1 MSTTELID
9 NIKNGDNV
17 TANKTFDRVKELRE
31 KTGLGLMDCKKALEE
46 ANGDLDLAIEELRK
60 SSGLKASKKSSRSAA
75 DGLIGIKSFEGK
87 SFMVEINC
95 ETDFVARD
103 DSFNSFM
110 QEVLE
115 IVSSNRD
122 KSLEELLEEGIEEKR
137 EKLVQKL
144 GENIVVRRIAAS
156 VDNAD
161 SSGVYLHSNNKIGTI
176 ISLKEGTEE
185 LAKDIAMHAA
195 ATDPMAI
202 SPSDI
207 SQDVIDKEREIYVAQ
222 SEESGKPAE
231 IVEKMIEGKI
241 RKFLSEVSL
250 TEQEF
255 VKDPTIKI
263 NDLLK
268 NNNASIVGFTRF
280 EVGEGIEVEKVD
292 FASEVMSQI
301 EG

>member
-1 MSTTELID
+1 MS
-9 NIKNGDNV
+9 NIS
-17 TANKTFDRVKELRE
+17 ASQVKELRE
-31 KTGLGLMDCKKALEE
+31 KTGLGLMDCKKALQES
-46 ANGDLDLAIEELRK
+46 NGDLASAIEELRK
-60 SSGLKASKKSSRSAA
+60 TSGLKASKKASRSAA
-75 DGLIGIKSFEGK
+75 DGLIGIKSSESM

-103 DSFNSFM
+103 DSFNLFM

-115 IVSSNRD
+115 AVSTNAG
-122 KSLEELLEEGIEEKR
+122 KPLEELLADGIEDKR

-144 GENIVVRRIAAS
+144 GENIVVRRIATTE
-156 VDNAD
+156 NGAD
-161 SSGVYLHSNNKIGTI
+161 CSGNYLHSNNKIGSI
-176 ISLKEGTEE
+176 VSLKGGTEQ

-195 ATDPMAI
+195 ATDPMAL
-202 SPSDI
+202 SPAEIPKDI
-207 SQDVIDKEREIYVAQ
+207 IEKEREIYKAQ

-231 IVEKMIEGKI
+231 IIEKMIEGKI
-241 RKFLSEVSL
+241 KKFLSEVSL

-255 VKDPTIKI
+255 VKDPSVKI

-268 NNNASIVGFTRF
+268 EHNATIVCCTRF

>member
-1 MSTTELID
+1 MS
-9 NIKNGDNV
+9 NIS
-17 TANKTFDRVKELRE
+17 ASQVKELRE

-75 DGLIGIKSFEGK
+75 DGLIGIKSFEGR

-103 DSFNSFM
+103 DSFNGFM
-110 QEVLE
+110 EEVLE
-115 IVSSNRD
+115 IVSSNAD
-122 KSLEELLEEGIEEKR
+122 KDLQELLDEGIEEQR

-144 GENIVVRRIAAS
+144 GENIVVRRIAS
-156 VDNAD
+156 SDNNAD

-176 ISLKEGTEE
+176 VSLQGGSEE
-185 LAKDIAMHAA
+185 VAKDIAMHAA

-207 SQDVIDKEREIYVAQ
+207 PADVIEKEREIYKAQ
-222 SEESGKPAE
+222 SEESGKPE
-231 IVEKMIEGKI
+231 DIVEKMIEGKI

-250 TEQEF
+250 TEQDF
-255 VKDPTIKI
+255 VKDPNKTI

-268 NNNASIVGFTRF
+268 DSNASIVSFTRF
-280 EVGEGIEVEKVD
+280 EVGEGIEVEKID

>member
-1 MSTTELID
+1 MT
-9 NIKNGDNV
+9 NIS
-17 TANKTFDRVKELRE
+17 ASQVKELRE

-46 ANGDLDLAIEELRK
+46 ANGDLDLAVEELRK
-60 SSGLKASKKSSRSAA
+60 TSGLKASKKSSRSAA
-75 DGLIGIKSFEGK
+75 DGLIGIKSLEGK

-110 QEVLE
+110 LEVLE
-115 IVSSNRD
+115 IVSSNRE
-122 KSLEELLEEGIEEKR
+122 KSLEELLEAGIEDKR

-144 GENIVVRRIAAS
+144 GENIVVRRITAS
-156 VDNAD
+156 EDNAD

-176 ISLKEGTEE
+176 ISLKGGTEE
-185 LAKDIAMHAA
+185 VAKDIAMHAA

-207 SQDVIDKEREIYVAQ
+207 SQDVIEKEREIYKAQ
-222 SEESGKPAE
+222 SEESGKPTD

-250 TEQEF
+250 TEQDF
-255 VKDPTIKI
+255 VKDPNMKI

-268 NNNASIVGFTRF
+268 SSNASIIGFRRF

>member
-1 MSTTELID
+1 MS
-9 NIKNGDNV
+9 NIS
-17 TANKTFDRVKELRE
+17 ASQVKELRE

-46 ANGDLDLAIEELRK
+46 ASGDLDLAVEELRK
-60 SSGLKASKKSSRSAA
+60 TSGLKASKKSSRSAA
-75 DGLIGIKSFEGK
+75 EGLIGIKTSEGK

-103 DSFNSFM
+103 DSFNLFM

-115 IVSSNRD
+115 IVSTNGG
-122 KSLEELLEEGIEEKR
+122 KSLEELLKSGIEEKR

-144 GENIVVRRIAAS
+144 GENIVVRRATAS
-156 VDNAD
+156 LDNAD

-176 ISLKEGTEE
+176 ISLKGGTEE
-185 LAKDIAMHAA
+185 VAKDIAMHAA

-207 SQDVIDKEREIYVAQ
+207 PEDVIEKEREIYKAQ
-222 SEESGKPAE
+222 SEESGKPAD
-231 IVEKMIEGKI
+231 IIEKMIEGKI

-250 TEQEF
+250 TEQDF
-255 VKDPTIKI
+255 VKDPGLKI
-263 NDLLK
+263 NDILK
-268 NNNASIVGFTRF
+268 DNDASIIGFTRF

>member
-1 MSTTELID
+1 MS
-9 NIKNGDNV
+9 NIS
-17 TANKTFDRVKELRE
+17 ASQVKELRE

-46 ANGDLDLAIEELRK
+46 ANGDLDLAVEELRK
-60 SSGLKASKKSSRSAA
+60 TSGLKASKKSSRSAA
-75 DGLIGIKSFEGK
+75 DGLIGIKTSEGK

-103 DSFNSFM
+103 DSFNLFM

-115 IVSSNRD
+115 IVSTNGD
-122 KSLEELLEEGIEEKR
+122 KSLEELLKSGIEEKR

-144 GENIVVRRIAAS
+144 GENIVVRRANAS
-156 VDNAD
+156 LDNAD

-176 ISLKEGTEE
+176 ISLKGGTEE
-185 LAKDIAMHAA
+185 VAKDIAMHAA

-207 SQDVIDKEREIYVAQ
+207 PEDVIEKEREIYKAQ
-222 SEESGKPAE
+222 SEESGKPAD
-231 IVEKMIEGKI
+231 IIEKMIEGKI

-250 TEQEF
+250 TEQDF
-255 VKDPTIKI
+255 VKDPGLKI
-263 NDLLK
+263 NDILK
-268 NNNASIVGFTRF
+268 DNDASIIGFTRF

>member
-1 MSTTELID
+1 MN
-9 NIKNGDNV
+9 NIS
-17 TANKTFDRVKELRE
+17 ASQVKELRE
-31 KTGLGLMDCKKALEE
+31 KTGLGLMDCKKALEDT
-46 ANGDLDLAIEELRK
+46 NGDLDLAVEELRK
-60 SSGLKASKKSSRSAA
+60 TSGLKASKKSSRSAA
-75 DGLIGIKSFEGK
+75 DGLIGIKSLEGK

-103 DSFNSFM
+103 DSFNSFT

-144 GENIVVRRIAAS
+144 GENIVVRRITAS
-156 VDNAD
+156 EDSAD

-176 ISLKEGTEE
+176 ISLKGGTEE
-185 LAKDIAMHAA
+185 VAKDIAMHAA

-207 SQDVIDKEREIYVAQ
+207 SQDVIDKEREIYKAQ
-222 SEESGKPAE
+222 SEESGKPAD
-231 IVEKMIEGKI
+231 IVEKMIEGKV

-250 TEQEF
+250 TEQDF
-255 VKDPTIKI
+255 VKDPSIKI
-263 NDLLK
+263 NDLLN